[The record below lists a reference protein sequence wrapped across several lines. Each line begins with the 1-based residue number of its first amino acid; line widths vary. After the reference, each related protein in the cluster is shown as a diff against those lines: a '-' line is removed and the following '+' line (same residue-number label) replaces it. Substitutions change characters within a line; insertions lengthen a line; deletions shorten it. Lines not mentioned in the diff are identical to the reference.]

1 MASPEAVA
9 DKLATCFLPAS
20 RIASGVIE
28 AALTSAPRV
37 KIPPILLIACL
48 FCKAAFN

>member
-9 DKLATCFLPAS
+9 DTLAACFLPAS

-28 AALTSAPRV
+28 AALMSAPRV
-37 KIPPILLIACL
+37 KVPPTLVIASL
-48 FCKAAFN
+48 FCKVAFN